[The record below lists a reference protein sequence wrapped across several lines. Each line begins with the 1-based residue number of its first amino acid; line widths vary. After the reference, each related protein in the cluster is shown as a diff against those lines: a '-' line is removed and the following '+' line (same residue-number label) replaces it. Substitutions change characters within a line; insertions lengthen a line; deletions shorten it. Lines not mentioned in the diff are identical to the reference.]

1 MGAGHSTTLYRPGT
15 SPVHRL
21 PAHCKIVAVV
31 AFVFAV
37 VSTPRDAY
45 WAFAVYALL
54 LGGTVALARLPVGTV
69 LRRMAIELPFVG
81 FALLLPFV
89 ASGPEV
95 EVLGVGLSESGLTSA
110 FNVLAKATLGVLASI
125 VLASTTEIR
134 DILHGLERLRMPHQL
149 VLIASFTIRYM
160 DVVSD
165 ELARMRI
172 ARAARGFQ
180 ARGVRSWPVLARTL
194 GALFLRSYER
204 GERVH
209 LAMRSRGFAGRM
221 PVLQATPAGTAAWA
235 SALLLPA
242 AAIAV
247 AATAVLG

>member
-1 MGAGHSTTLYRPGT
+1 MGGAHSTTLYRPGA

-45 WAFAVYALL
+45 WAFAAYAVL
-54 LGGTVALARLPVGTV
+54 LGGTVALARLPIGTV

-89 ASGPEV
+89 ASGEQV
-95 EVLGVGLSESGLTSA
+95 EVLGIGLSENGLSGA
-110 FNVLAKATLGVLASI
+110 FNVLAKASLGVLASI

-134 DILHGLERLRMPHQL
+134 DILHGLERLKMPHQL

-165 ELARMRI
+165 ELSRMRI
-172 ARAARGFQ
+172 ARESRGFT

-194 GALFLRSYER
+194 GALFMRSYER

-209 LAMRSRGFAGRM
+209 LAMRSRGFSGRM
-221 PVLQATPAGTAAWA
+221 PVLREASAGTAAWA
-235 SALLLPA
+235 SALAVPVVA
-242 AAIAV
+242 VAV
-247 AATAVLG
+247 AATAVLS